1 MKLLLLFTILFQS
14 PSDTTQTQLLRE
26 VVVSAQRI
34 ENNAFE
40 TAQSIKVIDT
50 KYLQNRMPRTS
61 PEALSSINGVFVQK
75 TNHGGGSPFVRG
87 LTGNQTLLLID
98 GIRLNNG
105 TFRYGPNQ
113 YFNTI
118 DPFSIQKIEILKN
131 SGSVQYGSDAIGG
144 TIQVLTEDPQFNSN
158 LKVNILGRLATQGM
172 EQSSRGSFSIGNNL
186 IAVSASIVYRNFGD
200 LMGGKNT
207 GRQYPSGYNEQ
218 ASNFKGKIKLSKGI
232 VTIAHQYFE
241 ANHVPIYHKI
251 LLENFS
257 INEFQP
263 QQRQLSYIKF
273 KQENQSR
280 LFSSVSF
287 SGSLQTSKEGRN
299 SQKKSS
305 LRLIREVDKV
315 YSKGLTSTILS
326 KLSNKWTANSGIDI
340 YHDLVKSQ
348 KTEQILSDITPTSPS
363 SMRGLYPDASRLFN
377 YSIFSLHQFRQNSW
391 HFSAGLRYNGF
402 SIIIPEKTIGTTMLH
417 PKAFVPNAS
426 LAYINNQSNIYFS
439 YNAGFRS
446 PNIDDLGTLGIVDF
460 RYELP
465 SKDLKPEKSNNYEL
479 GYKFRGD
486 KIASTTAIYYSDL
499 KDLITRVKI
508 PNQIID
514 GYNVYRKENIEKAYI
529 KGIEAE
535 IEAICS
541 ASLKTYAGISYSFGQ
556 NITKH
561 EPMRRI
567 PPLNGQIGLEYR
579 KRHFF
584 VHPEFLFA
592 QNQSRLAQGDK
603 DDNRIGPNGTSAWNI
618 INLYSG
624 YEYKFIFMN
633 ITVQNILNRDYKTHG
648 SGINGV
654 GRSLWATLKFSI

>member
-299 SQKKSS
+299 SQKK
-305 LRLIREVDKV
+305 IFF
-315 YSKGLTSTILS
+315 
-326 KLSNKWTANSGIDI
+326 A
-340 YHDLVKSQ
+340 
-348 KTEQILSDITPTSPS
+348 SD
-363 SMRGLYPDASRLFN
+363 SR
-377 YSIFSLHQFRQNSW
+377 
-391 HFSAGLRYNGF
+391 
-402 SIIIPEKTIGTTMLH
+402 
-417 PKAFVPNAS
+417 
-426 LAYINNQSNIYFS
+426 
-439 YNAGFRS
+439 
-446 PNIDDLGTLGIVDF
+446 
-460 RYELP
+460 
-465 SKDLKPEKSNNYEL
+465 
-479 GYKFRGD
+479 
-486 KIASTTAIYYSDL
+486 
-499 KDLITRVKI
+499 
-508 PNQIID
+508 
-514 GYNVYRKENIEKAYI
+514 
-529 KGIEAE
+529 
-535 IEAICS
+535 
-541 ASLKTYAGISYSFGQ
+541 
-556 NITKH
+556 
-561 EPMRRI
+561 
-567 PPLNGQIGLEYR
+567 
-579 KRHFF
+579 
-584 VHPEFLFA
+584 
-592 QNQSRLAQGDK
+592 SR
-603 DDNRIGPNGTSAWNI
+603 
-618 INLYSG
+618 
-624 YEYKFIFMN
+624 
-633 ITVQNILNRDYKTHG
+633 
-648 SGINGV
+648 
-654 GRSLWATLKFSI
+654 